1 MSMGKRPTTAGQLQM
16 ANFGSMDFAY
26 SSKVEDLRG
35 RLNDF
40 MDSHVYPAEPVYQ
53 EQMETAGDP
62 HHHPQVIEDLKE
74 EARSRGLWNLFL
86 PDPEA
91 GAGLSV
97 LEYAPLAEITGRSPA
112 IAPEALNC
120 SAPDTGNM
128 EILHMFGT
136 PEQKEVWLHPLLEG
150 EIRSCFSMTEPD
162 VASSDATNIRTRID
176 RDGDEYVING
186 RKWFSSG
193 AASDRC
199 KMSIVMGVTNPD
211 ADRHRQQSMVIV
223 PMDTPGLGIERE
235 PTVFGYQDRGGHP
248 QINFEEV
255 RVPVANLLGE
265 EGGGFAIAQARLGP
279 GRIHHCM
286 RAIGAAERCLDLMI
300 QRSQSRTAFGRPLS
314 DQGVIREWI
323 ADARIEIEKTRLLVL
338 KTAWM
343 IDNVGTKGA
352 RIEIAAIKVAAPGL
366 LTMVA
371 DRAIQL
377 FGAAGFTE
385 DWPLAEFYSMGRWLQ
400 IADGPDEVHR
410 RSVARAELGRLDPG
424 AEFGPLD

>member
-1 MSMGKRPTTAGQLQM
+1 
-16 ANFGSMDFAY
+16 MDFAY
-26 SSKVEDLRG
+26 TQKVEDLRG
-35 RLNDF
+35 RLLEF
-40 MDSHVYPAEPVYQ
+40 MESHVYPAESVYSK
-53 EQMETAGDP
+53 QMADSGNP
-62 HHHPQVIEDLKE
+62 HHHPPVIEDLKD

-86 PDPEA
+86 PDVEL
-91 GAGLSV
+91 GGGLSL
-97 LEYAPLAEITGRSPA
+97 LEYAPLAEITGRSPH

-136 PEQKEVWLHPLLEG
+136 SQQKEMWLYPLLEG

-162 VASSDATNIRTRID
+162 VASSDATNIRTRIEPN
-176 RDGDEYVING
+176 GDEYVISG
-186 RKWFSSG
+186 RKWFSTG

-199 KMSIVMGVTNPD
+199 KFSIVMGVTNPD
-211 ADRHRQQSMVIV
+211 ADRHQMQSMVIV
-223 PMDTPGLGIERE
+223 PLDARGVEIERE

-248 QINFEEV
+248 QIRFDEV
-255 RVPVANLLGE
+255 RVPASNLLGE

-286 RAIGAAERCLDLMI
+286 RAIGASERCLDLMI
-300 QRSQSRTAFGRPLS
+300 QRSKARTAFGRPLS

-323 ADARIEIEKTRLLVL
+323 ADARINIEQARLLVL

-343 IDNVGTKGA
+343 IDNLGVKAA
-352 RIEIAAIKVAAPGL
+352 RTEIAAIKVVAPQL
-366 LTMVA
+366 LTTVA
-371 DRAIQL
+371 DRAMQL

-385 DWPLAEFYSMGRWLQ
+385 DFPLARFYSMGRWLQ

-410 RSVARAELGRLDPG
+410 RSVARAELGRLEAG
-424 AEFGPLD
+424 ANFIPPA

>member
-1 MSMGKRPTTAGQLQM
+1 
-16 ANFGSMDFAY
+16 MDFAY
-26 SSKVEDLRG
+26 TQKVEDLRG
-35 RLNDF
+35 RLLEF
-40 MDSHVYPAEPVYQ
+40 MESHVYPAESVYSK
-53 EQMETAGDP
+53 QMADSANP
-62 HHHPQVIEDLKE
+62 HHHPPVVEDLKG

-86 PDPEA
+86 PDVEL
-91 GAGLSV
+91 GGGLTV
-97 LEYAPLAEITGRSPA
+97 LEYAPLAEITGRSPH

-136 PEQKEVWLHPLLEG
+136 PQQKEAWLYPLLEG

-162 VASSDATNIRTRID
+162 VASSDATNIRTRIEP
-176 RDGDEYVING
+176 DGDEYVISG

-199 KMSIVMGVTNPD
+199 KFSIVMGVTNPD
-211 ADRHRQQSMVIV
+211 ADRHQMQSMVIV
-223 PMDTPGLGIERE
+223 PLDAHGVEIEKE

-248 QINFEEV
+248 QIRFDEV
-255 RVPVANLLGE
+255 RVPASNLLGE

-286 RAIGAAERCLDLMI
+286 RAIGASERCLDLMI
-300 QRSQSRTAFGRPLS
+300 QRSKARTAFGRPLS
-314 DQGVIREWI
+314 DQGVVREWI
-323 ADARIEIEKTRLLVL
+323 ANARIDIEQARLLVL

-343 IDNVGTKGA
+343 IDNLGVKAA
-352 RIEIAAIKVAAPGL
+352 RTEIAAIKVVAPQL
-366 LTMVA
+366 LTWVA
-371 DRAIQL
+371 DRAMQL

-385 DWPLAEFYSMGRWLQ
+385 DFPLAAFYSMGRWLQ

-410 RSVARAELGRLDPG
+410 RSVARAELGRLEAG
-424 AEFGPLD
+424 ADFVPPA

>member
-1 MSMGKRPTTAGQLQM
+1 
-16 ANFGSMDFAY
+16 MDFAY
-26 SSKVEDLRG
+26 TQKVEDLRG
-35 RLNDF
+35 RLLEF
-40 MDSHVYPAEPVYQ
+40 MESHVYPAESVYSK
-53 EQMETAGDP
+53 QMADSGNP
-62 HHHPQVIEDLKE
+62 HHHPPVIEDLKD

-86 PDPEA
+86 PDVEL
-91 GAGLSV
+91 GVGLSV
-97 LEYAPLAEITGRSPA
+97 LEYAPLAEITGRSPH

-136 PEQKEVWLHPLLEG
+136 PQQKEMWLYPLLEG

-162 VASSDATNIRTRID
+162 VASSDATNIRTRIEPN
-176 RDGDEYVING
+176 GDEYVISG
-186 RKWFSSG
+186 RKWFSTG

-199 KMSIVMGVTNPD
+199 KFSIVMGVTNPD
-211 ADRHRQQSMVIV
+211 ADRHQMQSMVIV
-223 PMDTPGLGIERE
+223 PLDARGVEIERE

-248 QINFEEV
+248 QIRFDEV
-255 RVPVANLLGE
+255 RVPASNLLGE

-286 RAIGAAERCLDLMI
+286 RAIGASERCLDLMI
-300 QRSQSRTAFGRPLS
+300 QRSKARTAFGRPLS

-323 ADARIEIEKTRLLVL
+323 ADARINIEQARLLVL

-343 IDNVGTKGA
+343 IDNLGVKAA
-352 RIEIAAIKVAAPGL
+352 RTEIAAIKVVAPQL
-366 LTMVA
+366 LTTVA
-371 DRAIQL
+371 DRAMQL

-385 DWPLAEFYSMGRWLQ
+385 DFPLARFYSMGRWLQ

-410 RSVARAELGRLDPG
+410 RSVARAELGRLEAG
-424 AEFGPLD
+424 ANFVPPT